1 MNRKPGMVF
10 KQVENVN
17 YAIAIGKGE
26 FKFSLV
32 GVAGSDIAVDG
43 SMKLSLALIW
53 QLMRAHLVSFLAT
66 LKSKTPRST
75 DSAMVRW
82 ANETVEAAGYAS
94 RIKDFGDKSLADGLF
109 LLDLLT
115 AVERRA
121 SGLRE
126 AMWPGRRRTLTDPT
140 APIGVASTATFSPT
154 APPTSRGCSTQSAHT
169 SPLPERRSMELT
181 LTARCRAGT
190 RSRAPASWAVRSSA
204 CPRTS
209 SRCAPRW

>member
-43 SMKLSLALIW
+43 SKKLSLALIW

-94 RIKDFGDKSLADGLF
+94 RMKDFGDKSLADGLF

-126 AMWPGRRRTLTDPT
+126 ACGQGGGAL
-140 APIGVASTATFSPT
+140 SPT
-154 APPTSRGCSTQSAHT
+154 RRPP
-169 SPLPERRSMELT
+169 
-181 LTARCRAGT
+181 
-190 RSRAPASWAVRSSA
+190 
-204 CPRTS
+204 
-209 SRCAPRW
+209 

>member
-1 MNRKPGMVF
+1 MVF

-43 SMKLSLALIW
+43 SKKLSLALIW

-82 ANETVEAAGYAS
+82 ANETVEAAG
-94 RIKDFGDKSLADGLF
+94 
-109 LLDLLT
+109 
-115 AVERRA
+115 
-121 SGLRE
+121 
-126 AMWPGRRRTLTDPT
+126 
-140 APIGVASTATFSPT
+140 
-154 APPTSRGCSTQSAHT
+154 
-169 SPLPERRSMELT
+169 
-181 LTARCRAGT
+181 
-190 RSRAPASWAVRSSA
+190 
-204 CPRTS
+204 
-209 SRCAPRW
+209 